1 VDSGITTLISLLAAA
16 LSWWLVIQIKE
27 EVGLMKHYKND
38 EDDRI
43 ERIERVRLL
52 SGKY

>member
-1 VDSGITTLISLLAAA
+1 MDSDTTTLISLLAAA
-16 LSWWLVIQIKE
+16 LSWWFVIRIKE
-27 EVGLMKHYKND
+27 KVGLMKQYRND
-38 EDDRI
+38 EVDRI